1 MFFTSLLR
9 FTEITQ
15 SCSFKTFI
23 PIDSDY
29 RALGLSAHT
38 QCPLL
43 AIGQLVLPEMSHTL
57 TFTGSQNPY
66 CFTTNFLGLT
76 DPALVIESEL
86 MKSRLLLGNI
96 LELQTNSRGPDVV
109 TVFGRSGSSG
119 PVSEFSSVHVTLFGG
134 VFESEAVI
142 RSNQL
147 TLSTSSGSVFGFPAQ
162 ISISSPSNETDWQD
176 LTLTV
181 EGSLLS
187 EAEDSFVDKL
197 TTVVV
202 QKLTWL
208 AEVGQSHRQIVQ
220 RPLDRSM
227 ERLNFVMNEISS
239 ADQHITRIEGQKI
252 SAYKDVEAAQA
263 NLTKIERENEKV
275 GLQDLVDMINGL
287 CTEEPCDCICMPGEL
302 CGSCTS
308 PQHLLKCPGGSE
320 RTPPFFTSKITCRY
334 EVEYVLEINQT
345 HFDTHCPNDGE
356 SDSCHAST
364 DDHPILVSN
373 PWRTA
378 EVDVQTSKNC
388 SVELF
393 NSTVPDTCCENVSC
407 AMFVADPSCL
417 TSNRVCRSIRESA
430 VESSESI
437 TSERQEL
444 LQQLLQRQS
453 ELIAAETAAQKI
465 ELESEVYLQRRDE
478 LNASVARLKDAH
490 DSDLDIYNKTLEKV
504 KPLLRI
510 YESGKENEFR
520 NIFRI
525 KNVTFITKLT
535 HSPTI
540 LALNISFQKHY
551 FDNVENCQ
559 QTMVYISTHSEEI
572 NFERIANNIIQAEFT
587 GKSTEIPSRSRRLTR
602 LREPKKNVHEISK
615 STS

>member
-1 MFFTSLLR
+1 MFFTSLLH

-29 RALGLSAHT
+29 RALGLSVHT

-43 AIGQLVLPEMSHTL
+43 AIGQLILPEMSHIL
-57 TFTGSQNPY
+57 TFIGSKHTS
-66 CFTTNFLGLT
+66 CLTTNFLGLT

-86 MKSRLLLGNI
+86 INSRLLLGNI

-109 TVFGRSGSSG
+109 TVFGRSDSSG

-147 TLSTSSGSVFGFPAQ
+147 TLSTSCGSVFGFPAQ
-162 ISISSPSNETDWQD
+162 ISISAPSNETDWQD

-181 EGSLLS
+181 AGSLLS
-187 EAEDSFVDKL
+187 KVEGSFVDKL

-220 RPLDRSM
+220 RSLNRSV
-227 ERLNFVMNEISS
+227 EILNLAVNEFSS
-239 ADQHITRIEGQKI
+239 ADQHVTRIEGQKN
-252 SAYKDVEAAQA
+252 SAYEDAETARA
-263 NLTKIERENEKV
+263 NLMEIEREAERV
-275 GLQDLVDMINGL
+275 GLQEQVDILNGL
-287 CTEEPCDCICMPGEL
+287 CTEEPCDCVCMPGEL

-320 RTPPFFTSKITCRY
+320 RTPSFFTSKITCRY

-345 HFDTHCPNDGE
+345 FFDTHCPNDGE
-356 SDSCHAST
+356 SDSCHAFT
-364 DDHPILVSN
+364 GDHPIIVSN

-378 EVDVQTSKNC
+378 EVDMQTSKNC

-393 NSTVPDTCCENVSC
+393 NTTVPDMCCENVSC

-417 TSNRVCRSIRESA
+417 TNNRVCRSIRESA
-430 VESSESI
+430 VESSESN

-453 ELIAAETAAQKI
+453 ELIAAKTAAQKI

-478 LNASVARLKDAH
+478 LNASVARLRDAN
-490 DSDLDIYNKTLEKV
+490 DSALDIYNKTLEKV
-504 KPLLRI
+504 EPLLRI
-510 YESGKENEFR
+510 YESGKENEFQ

-525 KNVTFITKLT
+525 KNVTFLTKLT
-535 HSPTI
+535 HSPTS
-540 LALNISFQKHY
+540 LALNILFQKHH
-551 FDNVENCQ
+551 FDNV
-559 QTMVYISTHSEEI
+559 
-572 NFERIANNIIQAEFT
+572 
-587 GKSTEIPSRSRRLTR
+587 
-602 LREPKKNVHEISK
+602 
-615 STS
+615 